1 MNIAA
6 YCRVS
11 TDKEEQLSSLKN
23 QQDFFKSFA
32 EKNGHRL
39 VKIYSDE
46 GISGKGLSR
55 RSGFLEMMKDA
66 ENHKFEMLVVKDISR
81 FARNTV
87 DFLTSTRKL
96 KSLNI
101 ETVFLSVNQTIL
113 CGSEF
118 MLTIFSALAQEESA
132 NLSSRIKFGKH
143 QSALKG
149 KVPNFVYGYERID
162 RFTLKVNPVQAEI
175 VKRIFTLYCKG
186 LGSRKIASILTKDC
200 VPTAKNCSK
209 WSSKTI
215 RRMLENPLYNGVL
228 IARKTETKD
237 FLTGS
242 RVPVADTSEYTFRDE
257 KLKIIDDKTFKKA
270 SKILSLR
277 RASVDNSR
285 NGRPDS
291 PQRKDS

>member
-11 TDKEEQLSSLKN
+11 TDKKEQLSSLEN
-23 QQDFFKSFA
+23 QQEFFKSFA
-32 EKNGHRL
+32 DKNGHNL

-46 GISGKGLSR
+46 GISGKQLR
-55 RSGFLEMMKDA
+55 NRTGFLEMLKDA
-66 ENHKFEMLVVKDISR
+66 ENHLFEMLVVKDISR

-96 KSLNI
+96 KALNI

-132 NLSSRIKFGKH
+132 NLSSRIMFGKH

-149 KVPNFVYGYERID
+149 KVPNFVYGYDRID
-162 RFTLKVNPVQAEI
+162 RYTLKINSSQAEI
-175 VKRIFTLYCKG
+175 VKKIFKYYING
-186 LGSRKIASILTKDC
+186 LGSRKIATMLTADNI
-200 VPTAKNCSK
+200 PTPKNCTV
-209 WSSKTI
+209 WSPKTV
-215 RRMLENPLYNGVL
+215 RRILGNPIYNGVL
-228 IARKTETKD
+228 ISRKTKTTD

-242 RVPVADTSEYTFRDE
+242 RAPLNSTEEYTFKNE
-257 KLKIIDDKTFKKA
+257 NLKIIDDKTFKKTA
-270 SKILSLR
+270 RILTSR
-277 RASVDNSR
+277 QTRVDFCR
-285 NGRPDS
+285 NG
-291 PQRKDS
+291 